1 MPLAGII
8 RTRPAASTGRPYAE
22 EEMNMWWNLCVF
34 ALIGA
39 FAGAAARVFY
49 AGRQPMKILGT
60 VVLGMVG
67 ALLGGLISWTIWPA
81 VADDI
86 HTGALVLSWFGGL
99 LALAA
104 WPTWVYFRSISTPA

>member
-1 MPLAGII
+1 
-8 RTRPAASTGRPYAE
+8 
-22 EEMNMWWNLCVF
+22 MWWNLVVF

-39 FAGAAARVFY
+39 FAGGAARVFY
-49 AGRQPMKILGT
+49 ASRQPMKILGT

-67 ALLGGLISWTIWPA
+67 ALLGGLLSWTIWPA

-99 LALAA
+99 LALAI
-104 WPTWVYFRSISTPA
+104 WPIVAYARSMHTVEQNPTP